1 MALWPAHL
9 NQQVN
14 HMRIVDDVNFE
25 IQIQIQR
32 LPGELC
38 SGECVGGGGAAA
50 AEAED
55 EDAEGVAAA
64 AVKYVCVCVLKLSR
78 GFQCQCLP
86 ATPSLL
92 PSAFPTLPTRL
103 YSPHFIVFALWLH
116 SKFISM
122 TLRRRRHWSSYIA
135 HQQVNCQGSLEGAC
149 DTPYLPPIP

>member
-1 MALWPAHL
+1 
-9 NQQVN
+9 
-14 HMRIVDDVNFE
+14 MRIVDDVNFE

-38 SGECVGGGGAAA
+38 SGECVGGGAAA

-64 AVKYVCVCVLKLSR
+64 AVKYVCVCVCAKVVSR
-78 GFQCQCLP
+78 FSVSVFASYPLPP
-86 ATPSLL
+86 ATP
-92 PSAFPTLPTRL
+92 PLPTRL